1 MNWIIKFLLAGGL
14 ITGANALMR
23 WSPKLSASLIA
34 LPTTTIIYFIFLWN
48 DSKDPQVLSQASW
61 DIFKIVIP
69 SLLFFPVFSL
79 SLTRFAFSFPIS
91 LLVAITFCSGIYL
104 IQTKLGWG

>member
-1 MNWIIKFLLAGGL
+1 VNWILKFFLAGGL

-34 LPTTTIIYFIFLWN
+34 RPTSTIIYFIFLWS
-48 DSKDPQVLSQASW
+48 DTKDPQLLSQASW

-79 SLTRFAFSFPIS
+79 LLTRAGLSFVPS
-91 LLVAITFCSGIYL
+91 LLLAVTVCSGIYL

>member
-1 MNWIIKFLLAGGL
+1 MNWIIKFFLAGGL

-23 WSPKLSASLIA
+23 LSPKLSASMIA
-34 LPTTTIIYFIFLWN
+34 LPTSSIIYFIFLWS
-48 DSKDPQVLSQASW
+48 DSKDPALLSQASW

-69 SLLFFPVFSL
+69 SLLFFPIFSL
-79 SLTRFAFSFPIS
+79 GLTKFQLNFPLS
-91 LLVAITFCSGIYL
+91 LLAATLLCILVYW